1 MTEQGA
7 SRGVTRILSAW
18 NDGDGCALGKMVSLV
33 PQELRRLA
41 KRQMRREHPANNA
54 EAPMRI
60 VSDPPRIRQTS

>member
-1 MTEQGA
+1 
-7 SRGVTRILSAW
+7 
-18 NDGDGCALGKMVSLV
+18 V

-41 KRQMRREHPANNA
+41 KRQMQREHPANNA